1 MGAKRFAELGRFV
14 WHDLMTTDVPRARDF
29 YQKLLGWSYQE
40 VDMGPEMGT
49 YPMIAAGGMNQGGLV
64 GLDGSQGIPSH
75 WIGYVTVPDVDAAVD
90 RAQELGGTAPVP
102 GTDIPGVG
110 RFAVIQDA
118 QGAVFSPF
126 TGGDPEEEWPEL
138 LPHGAFCWDELS
150 SPDPAAAKAFYS
162 PLLGWRTQEVPM
174 GETGTYHLFQS
185 GGAEPRAGLMPT
197 PPGAAGPPCWL
208 PYIQVT
214 DVDAIAAR
222 VPDLGGKVFVAPQDI
237 PGVGRFSV
245 AADPTGA
252 MIAFLT
258 PAVAPQG

>member
-1 MGAKRFAELGRFV
+1 
-14 WHDLMTTDVPRARDF
+14 
-29 YQKLLGWSYQE
+29 
-40 VDMGPEMGT
+40 
-49 YPMIAAGGMNQGGLV
+49 
-64 GLDGSQGIPSH
+64 
-75 WIGYVTVPDVDAAVD
+75 
-90 RAQELGGTAPVP
+90 
-102 GTDIPGVG
+102 
-110 RFAVIQDA
+110 
-118 QGAVFSPF
+118 
-126 TGGDPEEEWPEL
+126 
-138 LPHGAFCWDELS
+138 
-150 SPDPAAAKAFYS
+150 
-162 PLLGWRTQEVPM
+162 M